1 VTCCISVDIDD
12 YDYND
17 DDDDPMVIKEKG
29 KTTRLA
35 IG

>member
-1 VTCCISVDIDD
+1 MSVDIDD

-17 DDDDPMVIKEKG
+17 DDDDSMVIKEEG

>member
-1 VTCCISVDIDD
+1 MSVDIDD

-17 DDDDPMVIKEKG
+17 DDDDSMVIKEG
-29 KTTRLA
+29 KTIRLA